1 MKSLLLG
8 ALFGAIAPLLLRQ
21 RQRALELG
29 RAAAG
34 RVQAPQRQPD
44 LEELTKEELYKR
56 ARAADIAG
64 RSEMTKDELIAAL
77 RKHS

>member
-1 MKSLLLG
+1 MKSLLVG
-8 ALFGAIAPLLLRQ
+8 ALFGALAPLLLRH
-21 RQRALELG
+21 RQRALELR

-34 RVQAPQRQPD
+34 RVQAAPSEPD
-44 LEELTKEELYKR
+44 LSELTKEELYKR
-56 ARAADIAG
+56 AQAAGIRG